1 MTSVNVKN
9 DFKISMCFMLLY
21 RCLVGHVEV
30 LIDDVG
36 TSMEMDSLL
45 SMYTSMRGVYSMT
58 TSAGSLQIQRYGDV
72 YPC

>member
-36 TSMEMDSLL
+36 TF
-45 SMYTSMRGVYSMT
+45 YGNGF
-58 TSAGSLQIQRYGDV
+58 SAVNVHKHERRI
-72 YPC
+72 